1 MYLGVSDKE
10 EDADVFTLTGSIYG
24 NICISTFIDDVEYFW
39 TWNNSTPWNKSKIS
53 LEKKSNDNQ
62 SFIMTAKFGEQL
74 CTFTTKNQNE
84 VTTTNRNDVRFDQ
97 KEGKIMLGKSRLG
110 DETRVQNFALA
121 FEAKCGST
129 FMIMPMDNNSKFYLS
144 LNYIFNSLRFEEKDH
159 LMKKDDFMD
168 ILFHSLQQVETQKNV
183 GKVDNEKNVEKVN
196 EKNFFKYQIC
206 DYCFILLTRPI
217 VLEICN
223 PMSIPEDSLAK
234 KELLNKCMEII
245 NVNRKFIDKLKS
257 LQNRRGISPN
267 TIQASE
273 YLHYIKS
280 LQRALIEQ
288 DEIHEIHDF
297 HLAFWQFI
305 LQQILEEFPL
315 NSVLREFEQVY
326 EQFLELY
333 PDETIEMVETL
344 MDCFGRTNEII
355 QSIVTKFNDKDHS
368 GHMAIIRTNRRKHG
382 QMLKQS
388 LCVARHVAERYD
400 FEIVEDYCSEGATLG
415 DATKLRSHISKNVEE
430 AKQKMNAIQLRILK
444 KIQDDNCGETDKF
457 GIPNCTECKKYV
469 PDGDEF
475 ELRCQNCKHVHREF
489 KSYEDLIG
497 LPCLLILVNNG
508 RMGDTFPQSLIG
520 KFNILNVIV
529 ILFM

>member
-1 MYLGVSDKE
+1 MNLGVSDKE
-10 EDADVFTLTGSIYG
+10 EDANVFTLTGSIYG
-24 NICISTFIDDVEYFW
+24 NICISTFIDNVEYFW

-53 LEKKSNDNQ
+53 LEKKSEDYQ
-62 SFIMTAKFGEQL
+62 CFIMTAKFGEQL
-74 CTFTTKNQNE
+74 CTFTTNKKNNLKK
-84 VTTTNRNDVRFDQ
+84 VRFDQ
-97 KEGKIMLGKSRLG
+97 KENKIILGKPELV

-129 FMIMPMDNNSKFYLS
+129 FMIMPMDNDSKFYLS

-168 ILFHSLQQVETQKNV
+168 SLFHSLQQVETEKSL
-183 GKVDNEKNVEKVN
+183 GKVNNEKNVEKVN

-206 DYCFILLTRPI
+206 DYCFILLTRPLVI
-217 VLEICN
+217 EIRN
-223 PMSIPEDSLAK
+223 AIIPENHLY
-234 KELLNKCMEII
+234 EKCAEIV
-245 NVNRKFIDKLKS
+245 NVNGKFIEKLKS

-267 TIQASE
+267 TIQASD

-280 LQRALIEQ
+280 LKHALI
-288 DEIHEIHDF
+288 DEADGDEFQIV
-297 HLAFWQFI
+297 FWQFI
-305 LQQILEEFPL
+305 LAQILEEFPL
-315 NSVLREFEQVY
+315 SSVLREFEQVY
-326 EQFLELY
+326 EDFLHFSNSQ
-333 PDETIEMVETL
+333 DVESL
-344 MDCFGRTNEII
+344 MDCFGKTNEII

-388 LCVARHVAERYD
+388 LCVARHVAGRYD

-415 DATKLRSHISKNVEE
+415 EATKLRSHISKNVEE

-469 PDGDEF
+469 PDSDEF

-520 KFNILNVIV
+520 KFNMINTY
-529 ILFM
+529 M